1 MEKLVVRGA
10 KIGEDYRV
18 GDDVMRVLYIAQNN
32 DTGEYLVAYCPFN
45 YIEEDCKSSDIT
57 DNVRLMP
64 ISQWRKIAHRADRT

>member
-1 MEKLVVRGA
+1 MEKLAVRGA
-10 KIGEDYRV
+10 KVGEDYRV
-18 GDDVMRVLYIAQNN
+18 GNDVMRVLYIAQRN

-45 YIEEDCKSSDIT
+45 HIEEDCKSSDTT

>member
-1 MEKLVVRGA
+1 
-10 KIGEDYRV
+10 
-18 GDDVMRVLYIAQNN
+18 MRVLYIAQHN

>member
-1 MEKLVVRGA
+1 MEKLAVRGA
-10 KIGEDYRV
+10 KVGEDYRV
-18 GDDVMRVLYIAQNN
+18 GNDVVRVLYIAQRN

-45 YIEEDCKSSDIT
+45 YIEEDCKSSDTT

>member
-1 MEKLVVRGA
+1 MEKLAVRGA
-10 KIGEDYRV
+10 KVGEDYRV
-18 GDDVMRVLYIAQNN
+18 GNDVMQVLYIAQRN

-45 YIEEDCKSSDIT
+45 YIEEDCKSSDTT